1 MIERFKKL
9 IHQLF
14 RFDSSEL
21 DFGIYRILKYKRE
34 QVEKFINQ
42 DLPAIIEKEFEKHK
56 EENIERLKDEFD
68 KIKNDLIN
76 SLGKNALTPT
86 GEIKPEFKYTP
97 IAKKY
102 LDAKARLEE
111 YNKIQEIESQVY
123 NDLYNFFSQYY
134 KDGDFLPKHRF
145 SIKNYRYA
153 IPYNGEEVKL
163 YWANYDQYYIK
174 TGLLFR
180 DYTFKCINNTYT
192 VIFRIVSAKEE
203 INSNKATKSKYFI
216 LASEDSIEFDRDTKT
231 LIVRFEYRELTQ
243 EEKKA
248 FGFLD
253 KESQSKIQKELVTPK
268 IIENIL
274 NSISDNILK
283 EGLIKEK
290 KQDLGIL
297 EYHLNRFIAKNT
309 RDYFIHK
316 NLKKF
321 LSEQLDYF
329 IKAEILNLDDI
340 LKSKYFDKHIT
351 RAKVVKEVGEKIIDF
366 LASIEKFQKKLWE
379 KKKFVIKTEYVIT
392 LDKIKEI
399 AGEEFLESILNE
411 VLNNEKQLKEW
422 NELGFGE
429 IKKKE
434 DILSKNDLTGKEY
447 KKLPID
453 TKYFSQYFKEKLLER
468 LTEKASLDDLLDGIL
483 IKSENWQAL
492 NLLSRKYRE
501 KVRCIYIDP
510 PFNSKTTEILYLN
523 NYKHSSWLSLME
535 NRIDISKPFL
545 VDKGVFIVAIDENE
559 QERLGLLIASIFP
572 NYEKT
577 MITIVHNPSG
587 IQGEN
592 FSHTNEFA
600 YFVYPSG
607 GRIIYPEER
616 PEEKADVRQFMNTAK
631 GHTKNYLRESGPNC
645 FYPILVKDFKIIGFG
660 DVVPLNI
667 HPKSSNII
675 REDGIIEVYP
685 IDDEGVERKWV
696 FARNTVESIIDELSV
711 RYNDKKKKYEI
722 IRTKKLINYKT
733 VWTDNKFS
741 AKTYGTQLLSHLGFN
756 FDFPKSVWTVY
767 ECIKAATGHQNAI
780 VLDFFAGSGTT
791 AHAVMKLN
799 KEDNGKRKYI
809 LVEMADYF
817 DTVILP
823 RIKKVAYSFN
833 WQDGKPQDTDG
844 IGQFVKYHYLE
855 QYEDSLDNI
864 EFRREEQGQKLMELF
879 PDYIK
884 YMLDYETEGSPSLL
898 NIDLME
904 DPFNYK
910 LKVNLK
916 EVGEPKEEI
925 VDLVET
931 FNYLIGL
938 KVDKYKFKELNGK
951 KYVFVFGEKEFRKVV
966 VIWRNIKGFT
976 EEDYK
981 RDREFIREELKDEN
995 VEVVYLNGQGFL
1007 EKELNERSIELK
1019 NIEAEFK
1026 RRLFL

>member
-1 MIERFKKL
+1 MIEKFKKL

-14 RFDSSEL
+14 QFDSSEL

-34 QVEKFINQ
+34 QVEKFIDQ

-56 EENIERLKDEFD
+56 KENIERLKEEFD

-76 SLGKNALTPT
+76 SLGKNALTPI
-86 GEIKPEFKYTP
+86 GEIKPEFKNTP
-97 IAKKY
+97 IAKRY
-102 LDAKARLEE
+102 LDTKARLEE

-123 NDLYNFFSQYY
+123 NDLYNFFSRYY

-153 IPYNGEEVKL
+153 IPYNGEEIKL

-180 DYTFKCINNTYT
+180 DYTFGCLNRTYK
-192 VIFRIVSAKEE
+192 VSFRIVSAKEE
-203 INSNKATKSKYFI
+203 VNSNKATKSKYFV
-216 LASEDSIEFDRDTKT
+216 LTDENSVEFDEGNKY
-231 LIVRFEYRELTQ
+231 LVIRFEYRELTQ

-248 FGFLD
+248 FGFPD
-253 KESQSKIQKELVTPK
+253 KESQSKIQKELITPK

-274 NSISDNILK
+274 NSIPDNILK

-316 NLKKF
+316 DLKKF

-366 LASIEKFQKKLWE
+366 LASIEEFQKKLWE
-379 KKKFVIKTEYVIT
+379 KKKFVVKTEYVIT
-392 LDKIKEI
+392 MDKIKEI
-399 AGEEFLESILNE
+399 AGEEFLESILE
-411 VLNNEKQLKEW
+411 EILNNEKQLKEW
-422 NELGFGE
+422 RELGLGE

-434 DILSKNDLTGKEY
+434 TLLAKNDLTGKEY

-453 TKYFSQYFKEKLLER
+453 TKYFSQDFKEKLLEK

-492 NLLSRKYRE
+492 NLLSRKFKE
-501 KVRCIYIDP
+501 KVKCIYIDP
-510 PFNSKTTEILYLN
+510 PYNTGSDEFLYRD
-523 NYKHSSWLSLME
+523 NYQHASWLSMME
-535 NRIDISKPFL
+535 NRLNLAKVLMKEDSVIFVSIGDEELKNLNKLMDDIFTTENKISLISRVMKTASDKGNFFAPTIDYILNYAKNIKLTQAYKDEVDINLYPKIDKDGRRFRDDVALYQARLETRPHQRYYIECPDGSKVIPPENGVWRWTRETFLKNLKLGKIVFKKTNNSPLLDENGNQAKWNIYTISYYDERQERGTRPRNLITEFINRKGADLIKRMDITYDYSKPVEL
-545 VDKGVFIVAIDENE
+545 IHY
-559 QERLGLLIASIFP
+559 LL
-572 NYEKT
+572 
-577 MITIVHNPSG
+577 
-587 IQGEN
+587 
-592 FSHTNEFA
+592 
-600 YFVYPSG
+600 
-607 GRIIYPEER
+607 
-616 PEEKADVRQFMNTAK
+616 
-631 GHTKNYLRESGPNC
+631 
-645 FYPILVKDFKIIGFG
+645 KIIQ
-660 DVVPLNI
+660 PL
-667 HPKSSNII
+667 PVDII
-675 REDGIIEVYP
+675 
-685 IDDEGVERKWV
+685 
-696 FARNTVESIIDELSV
+696 
-711 RYNDKKKKYEI
+711 
-722 IRTKKLINYKT
+722 
-733 VWTDNKFS
+733 
-741 AKTYGTQLLSHLGFN
+741 
-756 FDFPKSVWTVY
+756 
-767 ECIKAATGHQNAI
+767 
-780 VLDFFAGSGTT
+780 LDFFAGSGTT

-817 DTVILP
+817 DAVILP

-833 WQDGKPQDTDG
+833 WQNGKPQDTDG
-844 IGQFVKYHYLE
+844 IGQFIKYHYLE

-884 YMLDYETEGSPSLL
+884 YILDYETEGSPSLL

-938 KVDKYKFKELNGK
+938 KVDKYKFKELNGE

-1007 EKELNERSIELK
+1007 EKELNGRSIELK

-1026 RRLFL
+1026 RLMFEKPL